1 MVSEEGLEMLT
12 LQHPKH
18 CLANKTRAS
27 VAGLSARLG
36 QSAEPKLDLILA
48 RLEAGI
54 HFSGFGGGCRSL
66 GAGRGVPAEA
76 V

>member
-36 QSAEPKLDLILA
+36 QMGQSAEPKLDLILA

-54 HFSGFGGGCRSL
+54 HFSGVWR
-66 GAGRGVPAEA
+66 RV
-76 V
+76 